1 MELLLE
7 KSTAIAAKLKETK
20 TRISIAESSAGG
32 LIAANLLAVPG
43 ASAYFI
49 GGGVFYT
56 VRSRDRLIGLSK
68 EELDK
73 QGLRPSTE
81 AYARLM
87 SETLQT
93 KLGTDWGLGESGAT
107 GPTGNAYG
115 DAPGHCC
122 LAITGPVT
130 LARTIETG
138 LEDRAENMGRF
149 TRAALDLLAEALE
162 V

>member
-56 VRSRDRLIGLSK
+56 VRARDRLIGLSK
-68 EELDK
+68 E
-73 QGLRPSTE
+73 
-81 AYARLM
+81 
-87 SETLQT
+87 
-93 KLGTDWGLGESGAT
+93 
-107 GPTGNAYG
+107 
-115 DAPGHCC
+115 
-122 LAITGPVT
+122 
-130 LARTIETG
+130 
-138 LEDRAENMGRF
+138 
-149 TRAALDLLAEALE
+149 
-162 V
+162 